1 MKAGLPKRQF
11 DKSIHKSYA
20 EKLDD
25 FMTKSNLKYI
35 ETEVQQMEQPPI
47 MINNEG
53 EGEIPNQDS
62 NKIPEKK

>member
-35 ETEVQQMEQPPI
+35 ETEVPHLEQPKI
-47 MINNEG
+47 INNEG
-53 EGEIPNQDS
+53 NDEVGNQEP
-62 NKIPEKK
+62 NKIPEKN